1 MKAAPKRQ
9 PPVGLIVGNSLN
21 YITARNNNI
30 RTRSINALI
39 KLLEQQPNR
48 GKRAEFITAC
58 LTENTAASRMN
69 LPLWTVY
76 FSLIYDS
83 LLSKRDGTFD
93 GYTEAIV
100 ACLDELTGQYCA
112 HAEMILI
119 QAAAGIQRQNE
130 NNE

>member
-1 MKAAPKRQ
+1 M
-9 PPVGLIVGNSLN
+9 
-21 YITARNNNI
+21 
-30 RTRSINALI
+30 NALI
-39 KLLEQQPNR
+39 KLLEQQPTR
-48 GKRAEFITAC
+48 GKRSEFLTAC

-76 FSLIYDS
+76 FSLIYDC

-93 GYTEAIV
+93 GYIEAIV

-112 HAEMILI
+112 HVEMILI